1 MEFSIALLQFKPIR
15 NNIEKNIKA
24 IKKALSGINADLVV
38 LPELS
43 NSGYLYESPEEL
55 EPFSEENTG
64 DDPFLNALIELAKT
78 TDSAIVT
85 GYAEKDGAN
94 LYNSAIALSPDGPIS
109 NYRKTHLFD
118 HEKNLFQPGDTGFKV
133 FEWKNVRIGM
143 MICFDWIFPEACRCL
158 SLAGSQII
166 AHPANLVLPF
176 CQNAMITRSL
186 ENKVFTV
193 TANRIGKEK
202 LADVELNFTGMSQIT
217 DPSGEIRYRG
227 PEKKATLHIMSIN
240 PDDALSKEINTQNDL
255 FKDRQPEMYQLITK

>member
-1 MEFSIALLQFKPIR
+1 MGFSIALLQFKPTR
-15 NNIEKNIKA
+15 KNVEKNIRK
-24 IKKALSGINADLVV
+24 INKSLEGINADLIV

-43 NSGYLYESPEEL
+43 NSGYLYKTSEDL
-55 EPFSEENTG
+55 EPFSEKSDG
-64 DDPFLNALIELAKT
+64 RGPFLYALIELAKKMNGV
-78 TDSAIVT
+78 IVT
-85 GYAEKDGAN
+85 GYAEKGETQV
-94 LYNSAIALSPDGPIS
+94 YNSAIALSPEGPII

-118 HEKNLFQPGDTGFKV
+118 NEKNLFQPGDTGFKI

-158 SLAGSQII
+158 ALAGAQVI

-186 ENKVFTV
+186 ENRVFTV
-193 TANRIGKEK
+193 TANRIGKEN

-217 DPSGEIRYRG
+217 DPSGAIRYRG

-240 PDDALSKEINTQNDL
+240 PGDALDKEMNALNDL
-255 FKDRQPEMYQLITK
+255 FKDRRPEMYPLITK

>member
-15 NNIEKNIKA
+15 KNTEKNIRE
-24 IKKALSGINADLVV
+24 IKKSLAGVKADLIV

-43 NSGYLYESPEEL
+43 NSGYLYESPGEL

-64 DDPFLNALIELAKT
+64 HDPYLNALIELAKT
-78 TDSAIVT
+78 TNAAIVT
-85 GYAEKDGAN
+85 GYAEKDGAS
-94 LYNSAIALSPDGPIS
+94 LYNSAIALSPDGPIT

-158 SLAGSQII
+158 ALAGAQVI

-186 ENKVFTV
+186 ENRVFTV
-193 TANRIGKEK
+193 TANRIGKEN

-217 DPSGEIRYRG
+217 DPSGAIRYRG

-240 PDDALSKEINTQNDL
+240 PGDALDKEMNALNDL
-255 FKDRQPEMYQLITK
+255 FKDRRPEMYPLITK